1 MAAED
6 MAPTILGVIISV
18 LALGG
23 LFIALRVYTRT
34 VLKRGAFGWDD
45 TLIIITWVSI
55 TSLCPLPLIDS
66 LENKTPY

>member
-34 VLKRGAFGWDD
+34 FLKRGAFGWDD

-55 TSLCPLPLIDS
+55 AQCLLPLPDP
-66 LENKTPY
+66 LESKTPC

>member
-34 VLKRGAFGWDD
+34 FLKRGAYGWDD

-55 TSLCPLPLIDS
+55 TMQCPSPIFDLQGKRS
-66 LENKTPY
+66 Y